1 MQPSPGVLE
10 AFEELQHGRVDFVT
24 PLLLGPVAA
33 AGKDQGL
40 AKLGNELREVG
51 DELVHAA
58 EGEDEIAV
66 ARDVEGGDGDHGA
79 RIGCEEL
86 PVAIDVA
93 IPVEP
98 AAKAGACKFSR
109 VEVDIGL

>member
-10 AFEELQHGRVDFVT
+10 AFEELQHGRVDVVG
-24 PLLLGPVAA
+24 PLLLLPVAA
-33 AGKDQGL
+33 AGEDQGL
-40 AKLGNELREVG
+40 AELGHELREVG

-58 EGEDEIAV
+58 EGEVDVTV

-79 RIGCEEL
+79 RIGGEEL
-86 PVAIDVA
+86 AGAMDVA

-98 AAKAGACKFSR
+98 ATKAVARK
-109 VEVDIGL
+109 